1 MFILGRL
8 VVLSFGRLEKPLPPP
23 PLWGGA
29 YRPNAPR
36 KTIVAPS
43 GAEGGAFPSGGEG
56 GAGRGAFP
64 KRLND
69 QSPKRRND
77 QSPKRLTCVLA
88 GVLSWLTLATTA
100 QQHFPKTIPPGN
112 YSGICHLQG
121 DRYAVVSDKADGDG
135 FFVFRLSIDGAAQR
149 ITQAENLGY
158 RSSGMPNRDME
169 GICYRPS
176 SNTVFISGEADNEI
190 YEYTLDGKRTGRRLA
205 MPECYK
211 KARRNLGLESLTYDT
226 LTARFFTTTESP
238 LRGDSLL
245 RIQAFD
251 DDLQPA
257 QQYLYRPDAPLS
269 RKYRHGVV
277 ELCALGDG
285 RLLVME
291 RQVRV
296 PKMKLD
302 ATTVIRIYEV
312 VPAQQTMLQKRLLT
326 EFKTRLTLTSRKFAN
341 YEGMCAAPAPP
352 SRTIDPTSRKTIE
365 APSGAVGGA
374 SPLSSTPLLLLVAD
388 SQNHYKGVL
397 RDWFLVMVER

>member
-1 MFILGRL
+1 M
-8 VVLSFGRLEKPLPPP
+8 
-23 PLWGGA
+23 
-29 YRPNAPR
+29 
-36 KTIVAPS
+36 
-43 GAEGGAFPSGGEG
+43 
-56 GAGRGAFP
+56 
-64 KRLND
+64 
-69 QSPKRRND
+69 
-77 QSPKRLTCVLA
+77 LA

-176 SNTVFISGEADNEI
+176 SNTVFISGEADNEV

-296 PKMKLD
+296 PKLKLG

-352 SRTIDPTSRKTIE
+352 SPPEGGTIDPTPRKTIE

-374 SPLSSTPLLLLVAD
+374 SPLTSTPLLLLVAD

>member
-1 MFILGRL
+1 MMFILGRL

-36 KTIVAPS
+36 KTIVVPS

-56 GAGRGAFP
+56 GAERGSSP
-64 KRLND
+64 KRL
-69 QSPKRRND
+69 ND

-135 FFVFRLSIDGAAQR
+135 FFVFRLSIDAAAQR

-176 SNTVFISGEADNEI
+176 SNTVFISGEADNEV
-190 YEYTLDGKRTGRRLA
+190 YEYKLDGKRTGRRLA

-296 PKMKLD
+296 PKLKLD

-312 VPAQQTMLQKRLLT
+312 VPAQQPLLQKRLLT

-341 YEGMCAAPAPP
+341 YEGMCAL
-352 SRTIDPTSRKTIE
+352 
-365 APSGAVGGA
+365 
-374 SPLSSTPLLLLVAD
+374 SPRLLLLVAD

-397 RDWFLVMVER
+397 RDWFLLTTIGLQ